1 MEAKHLR
8 DFRKYNPP
16 TFNGSLKNP
25 TKAEL
30 WLSSVE
36 TIFQYIKCLED
47 QKLQCEVFL
56 LVENVKYWW
65 RSTERMIYASG
76 GQATWDQ
83 LKGRSYE
90 KYFSNYVR
98 YDKEVEFMNLK
109 QGVMTVEEY
118 EEELDKLSCFTLTWD
133 PQRQKR
139 SKELFKDYGMG
150 VRHCKSS

>member
-1 MEAKHLR
+1 
-8 DFRKYNPP
+8 
-16 TFNGSLKNP
+16 
-25 TKAEL
+25 
-30 WLSSVE
+30 
-36 TIFQYIKCLED
+36 
-47 QKLQCEVFL
+47 
-56 LVENVKYWW
+56 
-65 RSTERMIYASG
+65 MIYASG

-83 LKGRSYE
+83 LKGRFYE

-139 SKELFKDYGMG
+139 SKDLFKDYGMG
-150 VRHCKSS
+150 VRHRKSS